1 MKRYQKKLES
11 KLYNSDT
18 DDLSQRSNTINI
30 LITDC
35 LAYIMLF
42 SLIFLHDNKLIVDID
57 TETVVNKH
65 NEYDVIIFGSQK
77 TLQQHL

>member
-18 DDLSQRSNTINI
+18 DDLSQRSNTINV

-35 LAYIMLF
+35 LAYLMLF